1 MAKIEDCPGFETFG
15 ADVMTARK
23 AKQLSR
29 SALALAL
36 QKAVSQGLLRTED
49 LKDPESGEKQ
59 TRFLF
64 TPAAGPVLADLER
77 ARREYEAA
85 RLDTLTPEEQ
95 AAYQALS
102 QKIQTH
108 IQTVLQ

>member
-1 MAKIEDCPGFETFG
+1 MHVFSLNFRKTHNSVSYTHL
-15 ADVMTARK
+15 DVYKR
-23 AKQLSR
+23 Q
-29 SALALAL
+29 
-36 QKAVSQGLLRTED
+36 
-49 LKDPESGEKQ
+49 
-59 TRFLF
+59 
-64 TPAAGPVLADLER
+64 VLEDLER

-85 RLDTLTPEEQ
+85 RLDTLTREEQ